1 MKKIYICPETEVVEA
16 EAEGVVCA
24 SNRVF
29 GYTSDPNSP
38 FNVEKPQPTG
48 DDTPVTVLT
57 EDGGPG
63 SSAKEFDL
71 WGDW

>member
-24 SNRVF
+24 SINGVVGVNGPYNGEHPNGGEDLPGF
-29 GYTSDPNSP
+29 GGYTGEDSP
-38 FNVEKPQPTG
+38 PST
-48 DDTPVTVLT
+48 
-57 EDGGPG
+57 
-63 SSAKEFDL
+63 AKEFDL